1 MRRSF
6 FNILLLFCQNRQSFI
21 LLLLALLKVGLF
33 GLQIHFILLKSF
45 GSYRLLLLV
54 LLSVFGELISKVHL
68 LLTILN

>member
-1 MRRSF
+1 
-6 FNILLLFCQNRQSFI
+6 
-21 LLLLALLKVGLF
+21 LLALLKVGLF